1 MITKVYQ
8 KYLKDKK
15 VVIFL
20 FHGVIESN
28 KNQIRNY
35 NKKHI
40 LSNQFEKILKSL
52 LRKGTPVSMDDV
64 INFCNGKKIPTKP
77 FAITFDDG
85 FQNNLRIALPILEK
99 LKIPATIYITTN
111 FIEKNLMSWID
122 RIEWAFEK
130 KKNFNIYLPWRSKS
144 IKISTVKKK
153 IDILNEIR
161 KKVKSNHTIDP
172 KLLAD
177 NIQLQLKLPKKI
189 SNNTQIDKKL
199 SWKEIKTLNSNSLIT
214 IGGHTHN
221 HSILS
226 YIDQKNLKKEISYS
240 LKLLRIK
247 AGVATK
253 HFSYPEGTKIS
264 YNKFVIQE
272 LKNNGI
278 QCCPT
283 AVHGLNQVGSNL
295 FELKRI
301 FVI

>member
-144 IKISTVKKK
+144 IK
-153 IDILNEIR
+153 
-161 KKVKSNHTIDP
+161 
-172 KLLAD
+172 
-177 NIQLQLKLPKKI
+177 
-189 SNNTQIDKKL
+189 
-199 SWKEIKTLNSNSLIT
+199 
-214 IGGHTHN
+214 
-221 HSILS
+221 
-226 YIDQKNLKKEISYS
+226 
-240 LKLLRIK
+240 
-247 AGVATK
+247 
-253 HFSYPEGTKIS
+253 
-264 YNKFVIQE
+264 
-272 LKNNGI
+272 
-278 QCCPT
+278 
-283 AVHGLNQVGSNL
+283 
-295 FELKRI
+295 
-301 FVI
+301 

>member
-1 MITKVYQ
+1 MISKVYQ

-15 VVIFL
+15 LVIFL
-20 FHGVIESN
+20 FHGVIENN

-40 LSNQFEKILKSL
+40 LSNQFEKILKGL
-52 LRKGTPVSMDDV
+52 LREGTPVSMDDV

-85 FQNNLRIALPILEK
+85 FQNNYRFALPILER

-144 IKISTVKKK
+144 IKISSVKKK
-153 IDILNEIR
+153 INILNEIR

-199 SWKEIKTLNSNSLIT
+199 SWKEIKTLNSNPLIT

-226 YIDQKNLKKEISYS
+226 YIDQKYLKKEISYS

-247 AGVATK
+247 AGVSTK

-264 YNKFVIQE
+264 YNKFVIKE

-283 AVHGLNQVGSNL
+283 AVHGLNLVGSNP
-295 FELKRI
+295 FKLKRI